1 MLTVLQIVFTVL
13 SALCVTAVIPV
24 GTFFGFTNSVFCV
37 LGACVFFV
45 LMLLCK
51 NKREQNTP
59 ATQEETVS
67 EKNDQ
72 EN

>member
-1 MLTVLQIVFTVL
+1 MLSVLQIIFTIL
-13 SALCVTAVIPV
+13 SALCIAIIIPV
-24 GTFFGFTNSVFCV
+24 GTFFGFNNCVFCV

-51 NKREQNTP
+51 NKREQNAPT
-59 ATQEETVS
+59 TEEPQNEN
-67 EKNDQ
+67 EK

>member
-1 MLTVLQIVFTVL
+1 MLTVLQIVFTIL
-13 SALCVTAVIPV
+13 SVLCVTAVIPI
-24 GTFFGFTNSVFCV
+24 GTFFGFANSVFCV

-51 NKREQNTP
+51 NKREQNEPT
-59 ATQEETVS
+59 TQEELVN
-67 EKNDQ
+67 ENNEQ